1 MDYDKIT
8 LFHTNLRN
16 VGLFISI
23 SFASLTYAGNKSN
36 KDFSFYLLMNSI
48 LFTFI
53 SLLLSIE
60 LMNLVDDP
68 IFEQR
73 SIMNKLPYLL
83 ICINIVLLIIGF
95 NKFKARLFKI

>member
-1 MDYDKIT
+1 MNQKIS

-36 KDFSFYLLMNSI
+36 KEYSLYLLINSI

-60 LMNLVDDP
+60 LMNLVKDP
-68 IFEQR
+68 IFEQKN
-73 SIMNKLPYLL
+73 IMNKLPYLL
-83 ICINIVLLIIGF
+83 IGINSVLLLIGF
-95 NKFKARLFKI
+95 TKLKSRLF